1 MKQKIF
7 SLKETTKILSKL
19 KKRKKK
25 IVLCHG
31 VFDLLHIGHIKHF
44 EQSKSFG
51 DILIVS
57 ITKDQFI
64 NKGPNRPAFN
74 EQLRSKTLASLSIV
88 DYVVLAPS
96 NTATEVITFLK
107 PDIYLLN
114 DKKNYFFAT
123 IEFSKIS
130 QNKLS
135 VKPYFNNFSPF
146 QIDANLLNISGL
158 ILWQCS
164 KIFSK

>member
-7 SLKETTKILSKL
+7 SLKEIVKILPKL
-19 KKRKKK
+19 KSKKKK

-74 EQLRSKTLASLSIV
+74 EQLRSKTLASLSVI
-88 DYVVLAPS
+88 DYV
-96 NTATEVITFLK
+96 
-107 PDIYLLN
+107 
-114 DKKNYFFAT
+114 
-123 IEFSKIS
+123 
-130 QNKLS
+130 
-135 VKPYFNNFSPF
+135 
-146 QIDANLLNISGL
+146 
-158 ILWQCS
+158 C
-164 KIFSK
+164 